1 MCRVESHTEA
11 EMHQVPHYPE
21 AYLESKHC
29 KVFAHWQRPKGV
41 SVRPVPAHAL
51 HPKAHC
57 YECGYRSIAV
67 SWLCDS
73 VVFYRMHLSSSSHTA
88 QLLTGRTQM

>member
-21 AYLESKHC
+21 AYLKSKHC

-73 VVFYRMHLSSSSHTA
+73 VVFYRMHLSSSSHAA
-88 QLLTGRTQM
+88 QLLKGRTQM